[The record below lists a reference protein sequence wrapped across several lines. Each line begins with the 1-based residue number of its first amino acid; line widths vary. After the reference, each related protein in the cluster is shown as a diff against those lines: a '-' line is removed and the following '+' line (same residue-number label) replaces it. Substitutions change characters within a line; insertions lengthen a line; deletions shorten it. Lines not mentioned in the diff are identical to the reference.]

1 VRKKKNLRAKLMG
14 SFSIKHGRDENSVA
28 RPKIIDPV
36 ERGVVL
42 GNDKDHVLAILHGY
56 TNQPV
61 VEEGQVGLAD
71 NADDEGA
78 ISGDEG
84 ESLLKCVVIPFGS
97 RG

>member
-1 VRKKKNLRAKLMG
+1 MG
-14 SFSIKHGRDENSVA
+14 CFSIKHGRDENSVA

-61 VEEGQVGLAD
+61 VEEGQVGLAH
-71 NADDEGA
+71 NADDDGA

-84 ESLLKCVVIPFGS
+84 ESLFQCVVTPFGS
-97 RG
+97 

>member
-1 VRKKKNLRAKLMG
+1 MG

-42 GNDKDHVLAILHGY
+42 SNDKDHILAILHGD

-71 NADDEGA
+71 NADDDGA
-78 ISGDEG
+78 IFGHEG
-84 ESLLKCVVIPFGS
+84 ESLFQCVVVPFGS
-97 RG
+97 